1 MPCILKNHLSC
12 NCTLFTFYWHVLC
25 GQNLLI
31 LTFMCPGSLSGGEEE
46 PEQDG
51 EGGGRGGGGEED

>member
-1 MPCILKNHLSC
+1 MSHSFLNS
-12 NCTLFTFYWHVLC
+12 
-25 GQNLLI
+25 GALI
-31 LTFMCPGSLSGGEEE
+31 VIMCLGSLSGGEEE